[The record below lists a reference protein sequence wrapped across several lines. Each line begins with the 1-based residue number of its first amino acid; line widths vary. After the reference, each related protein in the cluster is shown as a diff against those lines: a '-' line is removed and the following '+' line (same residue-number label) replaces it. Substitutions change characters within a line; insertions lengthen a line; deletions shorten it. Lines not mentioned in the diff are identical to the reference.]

1 MSDRDHSGDLES
13 AGSAEAPPGQWEG
26 STSTQVVHA
35 GSKKWSPV
43 QIGFVP
49 PLRLVSPDYSIFGLR
64 FGLVLEPN
72 ADVIG
77 LDFGLIHFVEDRM
90 YGLQFG
96 LLNFA
101 SILRGIQFGL
111 LNLVEEVYGFQVGLI
126 NKTEV
131 LHGVQFGLLNFS
143 EDRDGQVRVRPM
155 ISISFTADPD
165 TEGA

>member
-1 MSDRDHSGDLES
+1 MIADLD
-13 AGSAEAPPGQWEG
+13 GSLIP
-26 STSTQVVHA
+26 SVFS
-35 GSKKWSPV
+35 S
-43 QIGFVP
+43 IGFVYP
-49 PLRLVSPDYSIFGLR
+49 
-64 FGLVLEPN
+64 
-72 ADVIG
+72 VIG

-101 SILRGIQFGL
+101 NILRGMQFGL

-155 ISISFTADPD
+155 ISIRL
-165 TEGA
+165 